1 MNIRKMVDDKN
12 KSLLNESYNSNRSTT
27 TAGGALGNKI
37 GLAVS
42 RIIGN
47 TSMMN
52 INDEDEIPD
61 LI

>member
-1 MNIRKMVDDKN
+1 MNAHNQN
-12 KSLLNESYNSNRSTT
+12 KLNDSLNSGRSTT

-47 TSMMN
+47 TSTMN
-52 INDEDEIPD
+52 MHDEDELPELVS